1 MRLSALT
8 RKLVRDLWHIRGQA
22 LAIAAVI
29 GAGAGI
35 YLTMLS
41 TFTSLDLTLS
51 AYYDR
56 SRFGDVFATCKR
68 APLSL
73 EPEIAAIPGVAAAE
87 LRVVVDV
94 TLDVEGLDDPVIG
107 HMVGIPDDR
116 RPALCDLVIRSGRY
130 LEPGRGDEILVS
142 ERFARAH
149 GLEPGDG
156 LAAVINGRRR
166 VLRVVGIAL
175 SPEFIYPIRPGEILP
190 DYSRYGIVWM
200 GRRALAAAFNMEG
213 GFNNVVLRL
222 DRRASTREAETR
234 LDRILEPYGGFGAIP
249 RALQA
254 SHWYLANELMQLSSS
269 GPFVAALFLG
279 VAAFLVNVVLS
290 RIVSVQREQVAALKA
305 LGYSNRAVGL
315 HFVQWSLVIALA
327 GGAIG
332 LALGAWLGSATTRLY
347 TDFFDFPT
355 LLYRLEPSAAV
366 LTVGISVAAAVV
378 GALGAVRRVVALPPA
393 EAMRPAPPE
402 RHSASLVE
410 RAGLGRWLSQPARMI
425 LRNLQRHP
433 FRSLVSTTGI
443 ALSCALLVVGNFSMD
458 SIDVMIETQFRVA
471 QRYDAMV
478 SFVEPRPARVV
489 HELTRLPGVLA
500 VEGFRSVPVRF
511 RAGHRARYGAVTSLV
526 PGSDLF
532 RVADVQGGV
541 VEPPA
546 GGLLISSTLARQ
558 LGVSA
563 GETVTVETLEGARL
577 VHLVP
582 VGALADDVLGA
593 GAYLDSGLLQRMM
606 REDRTLS
613 GAYLQVDRLRA
624 AALFRRLKG
633 LPGVGAVALKEAA
646 LRSFM
651 DTIAE
656 MMGQMRAIDVF
667 FAVIIAFGVVY
678 NSARISL
685 SERSRELATLR
696 VIGFT
701 RGEIS
706 YILLGEIVAVTA
718 VAVPVGLVMGYL
730 LSALMAMSFS
740 TDLFRLPL
748 VISRRT
754 YAFAAVIVAVAT
766 AISALI
772 VRRRL
777 DRLDLIEV
785 LKTRE

>member
-8 RKLVRDLWHIRGQA
+8 RKLVRDVWHIRGQA

-41 TFTSLDLTLS
+41 TLTSLDLTLS
-51 AYYDR
+51 AYYER
-56 SRFGDVFATCKR
+56 ARFGDVFAACKR

-73 EPEIAAIPGVAAAE
+73 EQEIAAIPGVAAVE

-94 TLDVEGLDDPVIG
+94 TLDIEGLEDPVIG
-107 HMVGIPDDR
+107 HLVGVPDDR
-116 RPALCDLVIRSGRY
+116 RPALCDLVIRTGRY
-130 LEPGRGDEILVS
+130 LEPGRSDEVLVS
-142 ERFARAH
+142 DRFARAH
-149 GLEPGDG
+149 GLEPGDT
-156 LAAVINGRRR
+156 LAAVINGHRR
-166 VLRVVGIAL
+166 VLEVVGVAL
-175 SPEFIYPIRPGEILP
+175 SPEFIYTIRPGEILP
-190 DYSRYGIVWM
+190 DDTRYGIVWM

-222 DRRASTREAETR
+222 DRRASTREVAAR

-249 RALQA
+249 RELQT
-254 SHWYLANELMQLSSS
+254 SHWYLANELQQLRSM
-269 GPFVAALFLG
+269 GPFVAMLFLG

-305 LGYSNRAVGL
+305 VGYSNWAVGL
-315 HFVQWSLVIALA
+315 HFVQWSLAIALV
-327 GGAIG
+327 GGVLG
-332 LALGAWLGSATTRLY
+332 VALGAWLGWLETRLY
-347 TDFFDFPT
+347 ADFFDFPM
-355 LLYRLEPSAAV
+355 LLYWLEPSAV
-366 LTVGISVAAAVV
+366 VRTVGIGLAAALA
-378 GALGAVRRVVALPPA
+378 GALGAVRRVVSLPPA

-410 RAGLGRWLSQPARMI
+410 RAGLGGWLSQPARMI

-433 FRSLVSTTGI
+433 FRSLVSTLGI
-443 ALSCALLVVGNFSMD
+443 ALSCALLVVGAFSMD
-458 SIDVMIETQFRVA
+458 SLDVMIGTQFGVA
-471 QRYDAMV
+471 QRYDVTV
-478 SFVEPRPARVV
+478 SFVEPRPARAY

-500 VEGFRSVPVRF
+500 AESFRSVPVRF
-511 RAGHRARYGAVTSLV
+511 RAGHRARYGAITSLA
-526 PGSDLF
+526 PGSDLS
-532 RVADVQGGV
+532 RVADLQGRIV
-541 VEPPA
+541 DPPA
-546 GGLLISSTLARQ
+546 SGLLISSTLARQ

-563 GETVTVETLEGARL
+563 GGMVTVETLEGARL
-577 VHLVP
+577 AHQVP
-582 VGALADDVLGA
+582 IGAVADDMLGA
-593 GAYLDSGLLQRMM
+593 GAYMEPVSLHRMM

-613 GAYLQVDRLRA
+613 GVYLLIDGAGA
-624 AALFRRLKG
+624 ATLFKRLKG

-651 DTIAE
+651 DTVAE
-656 MMGQMRAIDVF
+656 MMAGMRAINVL
-667 FAVIIAFGVVY
+667 FAAIIAFGVVY

-706 YILLGEIVAVTA
+706 YILLGETVAVTA
-718 VAVPVGLVMGYL
+718 VAVPIGLVMGYL
-730 LSALMAMSFS
+730 LAALLVTAFS

-748 VISRRT
+748 VVAPRT
-754 YAFAAVIVAVAT
+754 YAFAAVTVAVAT

-777 DRLDLIEV
+777 DRLDLVEV